1 MMQQP
6 QSGGMMSGLMG
17 TMASGMAFG
26 AGSAV
31 AHKAVDAAANSLF
44 GGDKPAA
51 SASAPAPVMG
61 GPCSL
66 EHQSF
71 LKCLERNNNDASACS
86 SFFENLSACQRDAK
100 AFS

>member
-1 MMQQP
+1 
-6 QSGGMMSGLMG
+6 MSGLMG

-44 GGDKPAA
+44 GGGDKPAA
-51 SASAPAPVMG
+51 PATSSPAVG

-71 LKCLERNNNDASACS
+71 LKCLERSNNDASACS
-86 SFFENLSACQRDAK
+86 SYFENLSACQRDAK